1 MTFDRMTAM
10 LCGALVAALLA
21 LAGHA
26 IIELSRGSGRGWQ
39 ALAFAQ
45 AVVLTVLGVWMAW
58 KGLTS

>member
-1 MTFDRMTAM
+1 MTLEKIGAM
-10 LCGALVAALLA
+10 LFGAAVASLLA
-21 LAGHA
+21 MAGHT
-26 IIELSRGSGRGWQ
+26 IVDLSRGSGRGWQ